1 MSAAVTTTRLS
12 VKMADQQTDKV
23 LDAQSVPVIDC
34 KSIMETNIEKTTTNH
49 NAAFEQSYIRIRL
62 IAKTS
67 K

>member
-1 MSAAVTTTRLS
+1 MSAVATTARLS
-12 VKMADQQTDKV
+12 VKMTDQQTDKV

-34 KSIMETNIEKTTTNH
+34 KSIMVTNIEKTTTNH
-49 NAAFEQSYIRIRL
+49 NAALEQSYTRIRL